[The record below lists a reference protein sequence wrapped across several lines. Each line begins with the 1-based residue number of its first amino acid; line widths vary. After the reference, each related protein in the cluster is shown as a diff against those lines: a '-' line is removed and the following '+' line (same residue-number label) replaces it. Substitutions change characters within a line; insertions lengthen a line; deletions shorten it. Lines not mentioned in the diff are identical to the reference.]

1 MERIRQAVEQA
12 AKERGEKKPAKRASG
27 PRDAGD
33 VPVRIADA
41 AEAVPAAEVQYTQT
55 KTVTVSPVT
64 RERNRL
70 VAGIPGH
77 PLRDTYRM
85 LRTRVLQ
92 DLKANEWNTIAVT
105 SPATGCGKTLTAINL
120 AISLAMDLSHLVL
133 LVDGDMRNPS
143 VHKYFGYEPE
153 YGLSDFLFDDVPVSE
168 ILFHPDIDRL
178 TVLPGRESVN
188 ESAEQLASPK
198 AGALLED
205 LRTRYPDR
213 IIVVDVPPVLSV
225 DDALTLAPNIDCMLM
240 VAANGK
246 TTKEELYKA
255 LDLLDGIPM
264 LGTVL
269 NKSDKKVQEKY

>member
-12 AKERGEKKPAKRASG
+12 AKDRDGDKPAGKRLMV
-27 PRDAGD
+27 GD
-33 VPVRIADA
+33 KPVSIADA
-41 AEAVPAAEVQYTQT
+41 DKTIPAAEVKFTQT
-55 KTVTVSPVT
+55 KTVTVSPEI

-70 VAGIPGH
+70 VAAMPGH
-77 PLRDTYRM
+77 PMRDTYRM

-92 DLKANEWNTIAVT
+92 DLKANSWNTIAVT
-105 SPATGCGKTLTAINL
+105 SPAAGCGKTLTAINL

-133 LVDGDMRNPS
+133 LVDGDMRNPTVS
-143 VHKYFGYEPE
+143 DYFGYEPE
-153 YGLSDFLFDDVPVSE
+153 YGLSDFLFDDVPISD

-178 TVLPGRESVN
+178 TVLPGRETVS
-188 ESAEQLASPK
+188 ESAEQWASPK
-198 AGALLED
+198 ASALLKD

-225 DDALTLAPNIDCMLM
+225 DDALTLAPSIDCMLM